1 MLALVKTQAGP
12 GNIEL
17 KEMPDPSPGPG
28 EVLIEIK
35 ACGICGTDMHIYHG
49 TIDCAIPVIMG
60 HELSGVVVEL
70 GEGVKSVKTG
80 ARVTSETHAHL
91 CGHCR
96 FCMSGYPRYCVERK
110 MVGRHGN
117 GGFAKYY
124 VTREERLTVL
134 PDNVS
139 FAAGAVTEPL
149 FTVTHALYERASVAS
164 GDVVVIMGPGPMGL
178 LSAQV
183 AKALGGIVVVC
194 GLNADRKR
202 LDLAK
207 SMGVDAAVN
216 IQQEDVAGVVG
227 ELSMG
232 YGADVVAECSGAA
245 PAMELGLQLL
255 RKCGKMVQIGLTGK
269 PVNYNTDII
278 VNKGL
283 EVIGTVGTT
292 FTAKQRALNFLSR
305 GLVNTEAV
313 ISDILPLKE
322 WEMGFAKMDRK
333 EGLKIV
339 LKP

>member
-1 MLALVKTQAGP
+1 MLALVKTQGGP

-17 KEMPDPSPGPG
+17 KEMPEPVPGPG

-60 HELSGVVVEL
+60 HELSGTVAGL
-70 GEGVKSVKTG
+70 GEGVKSIKTG
-80 ARVTSETHAHL
+80 TRVTSETHANL
-91 CGHCR
+91 CGQCR
-96 FCMSGYPRYCVERK
+96 FCMSGYPRYCVERT

-124 VTREERLTVL
+124 VTKEERLTVL

-149 FTVTHALYERASVAS
+149 FTVTHALYERASVKG

-194 GLNADRKR
+194 GLDSDLKR
-202 LDLAK
+202 LELAK
-207 SMGVDAAVN
+207 TMGVDRAVN
-216 IQQEDVAGVVG
+216 LQHEDVNEVISH
-227 ELSMG
+227 LSSG

-245 PAMELGLQLL
+245 PAMEMGLKLL
-255 RKCGKMVQIGLTGK
+255 RKCGRLVQIGLTGK
-269 PVNYNTDII
+269 PVTYNTDLV
-278 VNKGL
+278 VNNGL

-292 FTAKQRALNFLSR
+292 FTAKQRALGFLSR
-305 GLVNTEAV
+305 GLVNTESV
-313 ISDILPLKE
+313 ISDILPLARWKT
-322 WEMGFAKMDRK
+322 GFDKMDRK

-339 LKP
+339 LEP

>member
-17 KEMPDPSPGPG
+17 KEMPEPTPGPG

-49 TIDCAIPVIMG
+49 TIDCAIPVTMG
-60 HELSGVVVEL
+60 HELSGVVVKL
-70 GEGVKSVKTG
+70 GEGVKSIQLG

-91 CGHCR
+91 CGHCA

-110 MVGRHGN
+110 MVGRHGH

-124 VTREERLTVL
+124 VTKEERLTVL

-149 FTVTHALYERASVAS
+149 FTVTHALYERVGVQS

-194 GLNADRKR
+194 GLTSDRQR

-207 SMGVDAAVN
+207 SMGVDAVVDL
-216 IQQEDVAGVVG
+216 QQEDINNVVSQLSG
-227 ELSMG
+227 E
-232 YGADVVAECSGAA
+232 YGADAVAECSGAA
-245 PAMELGLQLL
+245 PAMELGLNLL

-269 PVNYNTDII
+269 PVNYNTDLV

-292 FTAKQRALNFLSR
+292 FTAKQRALNFLAR

-313 ISDILPLKE
+313 ISDIMPMKD
-322 WEMGFAKMDRK
+322 WKDGFEKMDRK

-339 LKP
+339 LEP